1 MAARGPT
8 SVNQETVVASF
19 SPGFIYKYLIVK
31 YVFGHHCCVKQGPTC
46 RTAYHTNHIT
56 EVFIPLFVYFIL
68 KDMHVMGQHLKMRVK
83 RSDKVV
89 CAENWDGQ
97 KV

>member
-1 MAARGPT
+1 MFLDII
-8 SVNQETVVASF
+8 VALSKDR
-19 SPGFIYKYLIVK
+19 PAV
-31 YVFGHHCCVKQGPTC
+31 P
-46 RTAYHTNHIT
+46 YHTNHIT

>member
-1 MAARGPT
+1 MYEDTFGTKILRDDCTLG
-8 SVNQETVVASF
+8 VYSF
-19 SPGFIYKYLIVK
+19 I
-31 YVFGHHCCVKQGPTC
+31 
-46 RTAYHTNHIT
+46 
-56 EVFIPLFVYFIL
+56 YFIL